1 MLENWQVDKTFRF
14 ILASGVIWWVQ
25 NIWWSDPPPWWS
37 HLSEPPGRPSRL
49 VQKGLFQSI
58 EALPIAP
65 CVHQGFGQSLLG
77 DWRGPED
84 WRIRNWMEPENPISS
99 WFLVLV
105 ESLIPVFSHELG
117 WNTLYHKHWLFYQ
130 VSGVALLGMVFFFTG
145 GECWRKD
152 AKWSTNSTSF
162 CWEQNHCLSNHW
174 VKMLVGA
181 KTAGGSKSHLYQY
194 TLQ

>member
-130 VSGVALLGMVFFFTG
+130 VSGVALLGMVFSLPDENVEG
-145 GECWRKD
+145 RM
-152 AKWSTNSTSF
+152 
-162 CWEQNHCLSNHW
+162 LSDQQIP
-174 VKMLVGA
+174 
-181 KTAGGSKSHLYQY
+181 HLFVENKITVYP
-194 TLQ
+194 TIGLKC